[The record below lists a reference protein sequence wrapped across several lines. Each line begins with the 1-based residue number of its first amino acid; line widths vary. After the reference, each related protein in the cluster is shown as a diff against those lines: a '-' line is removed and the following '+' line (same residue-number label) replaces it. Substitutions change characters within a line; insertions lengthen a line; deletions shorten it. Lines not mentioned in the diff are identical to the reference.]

1 MALAKK
7 ITKIGNSYGL
17 IIPSDIMDLVGIT
30 PDSEVEITIDRGAL
44 LIHPTNKEDK
54 LITEAFTKFVEQF
67 GETLQKLA

>member
-1 MALAKK
+1 MALEKK

-30 PDSEVEITIDRGAL
+30 PDSEVEITIDHGAL
-44 LIHPTNKEDK
+44 LIHPTHKEDK
-54 LITEAFTKFVEQF
+54 LITQAFTKFVEQF